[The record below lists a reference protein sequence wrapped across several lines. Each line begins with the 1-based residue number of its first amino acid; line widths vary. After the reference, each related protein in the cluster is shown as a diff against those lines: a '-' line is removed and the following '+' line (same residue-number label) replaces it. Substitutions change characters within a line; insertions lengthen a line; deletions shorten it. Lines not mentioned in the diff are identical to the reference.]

1 MCASTERYSRHC
13 TTIIAVCKLYRQVE
27 QAEAVARARQTIG
40 IDARATA
47 RAYRVRRLDR
57 SGEFYYL
64 VVFGGPGL
72 TIAVAAVN
80 GASGDIESWARSS
93 GAREHLEVDEAQ
105 ARRLCRATASASAE
119 LVWRPGRVSRS
130 PLYPVWEV
138 RAGREVCYIDQQGK
152 KYSAID
158 P

>member
-1 MCASTERYSRHC
+1 
-13 TTIIAVCKLYRQVE
+13 VE
-27 QAEAVARARQTIG
+27 QAEAIARARQTIG
-40 IDARATA
+40 VDDRAAA

-64 VVFGGPGL
+64 VVFGGPGM

-93 GAREHLEVDEAQ
+93 GAREHLEVDEVQ

-119 LVWRPGRVSRS
+119 LVWKPGRVSRS